1 MGDSSEDEQ
10 IDDEY
15 DESPSGLS
23 HSEPGKGLANRPP
36 RCPILP
42 SGPQTRKCV
51 LTLDGYSYVIGK
63 TFYLNF
69 SFFYMKYFIKID
81 TQRSKTL
88 PKMLEA
94 LLRTIAS

>member
-23 HSEPGKGLANRPP
+23 KDLVHKTHSDPGKGSANRPP

-63 TFYLNF
+63 TSFIQF
-69 SFFYMKYFIKID
+69 SAILQEIFN
-81 TQRSKTL
+81 
-88 PKMLEA
+88 
-94 LLRTIAS
+94 